1 MSLTEHLIA
10 ARKRAALSQGEVAE
24 ALGVS
29 RQAVSRWENG
39 LALPST
45 DNLARLSRL
54 YGISIDMLLDY
65 RSDPTV
71 DFPQATVPTTQQRS
85 HIRWI
90 ILALSILCA
99 LPAITTVVLS
109 QQLKEERN
117 ISDFVEMESRSMDD
131 ADTEEF
137 QLGW

>member
-54 YGISIDMLLDY
+54 SL
-65 RSDPTV
+65 RSHSRFPASNSSHNTATLTYTV
-71 DFPQATVPTTQQRS
+71 DYSCAQYT
-85 HIRWI
+85 
-90 ILALSILCA
+90 LCTA
-99 LPAITTVVLS
+99 GYYHGSTITTIKRRT
-109 QQLKEERN
+109 QY
-117 ISDFVEMESRSMDD
+117 I
-131 ADTEEF
+131 
-137 QLGW
+137 

>member
-1 MSLTEHLIA
+1 MQTVIA
-10 ARKRAALSQGEVAE
+10 AAGNTK
-24 ALGVS
+24 
-29 RQAVSRWENG
+29 
-39 LALPST
+39 
-45 DNLARLSRL
+45 
-54 YGISIDMLLDY
+54 
-65 RSDPTV
+65 
-71 DFPQATVPTTQQRS
+71 RS

-99 LPAITTVVLS
+99 LLAITTVVLS

>member
-54 YGISIDMLLDY
+54 
-65 RSDPTV
+65 
-71 DFPQATVPTTQQRS
+71 F
-85 HIRWI
+85 
-90 ILALSILCA
+90 SILCA
-99 LPAITTVVLS
+99 LLAITTVVLS